1 MNATTASVGAPTT
14 VRKRLR
20 KSPFFTILGLLM
32 LVFAI
37 AGFWPQ
43 YFSAVT
49 GQNPA
54 ATTQFWLIHVH
65 AALFVGWLLIYI
77 SQASLIF
84 AGRARIHIALGP
96 WLAIYGFVI
105 AAIGVFAALRLAVR
119 FGERVGNFEEAAAFV
134 FYPLI
139 DMVYLAGFL
148 AAAVIFRKRPDLHKR
163 AMFLATYSI
172 ATVGGGR
179 FVERMVGL
187 DSAWVWQSLML
198 APLLLAI
205 GYDLLVCRRMYAI
218 MTVGLAVHFL
228 RLNAEPFTKS
238 EWWLPLGRI
247 LIAPFR

>member
-1 MNATTASVGAPTT
+1 MNATAAAVGAPAK
-14 VRKRLR
+14 VAKRLR
-20 KSPFFTILGLLM
+20 KSSFFTILGCIM

-49 GQNPA
+49 GRSPA
-54 ATTQFWLIHVH
+54 PSTQFWLIHLH

-84 AGRARIHIALGP
+84 TGRTKTHLILGP
-96 WLAIYGFVI
+96 WLAGYGFLIGV
-105 AAIGVFAALRLAVR
+105 IGVFAALLLAVR
-119 FGERVGNFEEAAAFV
+119 FGERVGSADEAASFV

-139 DMVYLAGFL
+139 DMVYFAGFL
-148 AAAVIFRKRPDLHKR
+148 AAAILFRNRSDLHKR

-179 FVERMVGL
+179 FVASMVGL
-187 DSAWVWQSLML
+187 DSAWIWQTLML

-205 GYDLLVCRRMYAI
+205 FYDVLVCRKLYAI
-218 MTVGLAVHFL
+218 ITIGLTVHFL
-228 RLNAEPFTKS
+228 RLNADLFTKS
-238 EWWLPLGRI
+238 EWWLPLGRA
-247 LIAPFR
+247 LLAPFS